1 MNMKVGDLLH
11 IPQAVILW
19 TTDRATK
26 TLRMPYMQTEK
37 PTTAIYMGV
46 AASMDSDNL
55 ITVLINGREHF
66 VHSRDV
72 YLFKENIC

>member
-19 TTDRATK
+19 TTDRATQ
-26 TLRMPYMQTEK
+26 TLRMPYIQTEK

-55 ITVLINGREHF
+55 ISLLSIV
-66 VHSRDV
+66 
-72 YLFKENIC
+72 